1 MKKRFPVVLLSLCLV
16 FLLLMALLGGCAP
29 TPAPQPEPG
38 QPAPAPQ
45 QPAAPAGEP
54 IIIGAAL
61 PTGFLY
67 GWAADRG
74 IRLAAEEIN
83 AAGGVDVGGVMRPLE
98 VEVMDTRDLEP
109 GVPVSDAL
117 LAVERLI
124 LERNAD
130 FLIGG
135 PARSEAALAA
145 MDLISRHKTPTIF
158 TTGFL
163 SGRFLE
169 MLKEDYETHKYSFRI
184 SGTAATMV
192 GQMLTL
198 FDSLEQDKG
207 FNKVTIMVQDVAHAR
222 GGGDIMAKQLA
233 DRGWEVSGPEIYPTG
248 TLDFSPGLFSARDFG
263 AQVLFIWMD
272 MPESSI
278 LLRQWH
284 DMQLPALPIGFIN
297 AAEQPGFWE
306 ATEGKGEFTLAHL
319 VNAGNAPCEATAL
332 TMDFVRAY
340 EQKWGLEPEGYGTSS
355 SYQAV
360 YTLVDAIERAGSIE
374 PDAVVEAL
382 RATDIVG
389 VYGRVRFD
397 ETNQIIASLDPAE
410 GAIPQIIQWQAG
422 RRETVFPPA
431 IVTSELKLP
440 PWMQ

>member
-1 MKKRFPVVLLSLCLV
+1 MKKRFPVVILSLCLM
-16 FLLLMALLGGCAP
+16 FLLAVTLSGGCAP
-29 TPAPQPEPG
+29 A
-38 QPAPAPQ
+38 PAPAPAPPADA
-45 QPAAPAGEP
+45 PAAPPAGEP
-54 IIIGAAL
+54 IVIGSAL
-61 PTGFLY
+61 PIGFLY
-67 GWAADRG
+67 GWAPERA
-74 IRLAAEEIN
+74 IRLAVEEIN
-83 AAGGVDVGGVMRPLE
+83 AAGGVDVGGVMHPLM

-109 GVPVSDAL
+109 GVPTSDAL
-117 LAVERLI
+117 MAVEKLI

-145 MDLISRHKTPTIF
+145 MDLIGRHKTPTIF

-163 SGRFLE
+163 SGRFME
-169 MLKEDYETHKYSFRI
+169 RMKEDYDTLKYSFRI
-184 SGTAATMV
+184 TSSAGTMV
-192 GQMLTL
+192 GEMLTL
-198 FDSLEQDKG
+198 FDSLQKDKG
-207 FNKVTIMVQDVAHAR
+207 FNKVAIMVQDVAHAR

-233 DRGWEVSGPEIYPTG
+233 DRGWDVAGPEIFPTG
-248 TLDFSPGLFSARDFG
+248 TLDFSPGLFKAKDFG

-278 LLRQWH
+278 LIRQWH

-306 ATEGKGEFTLAHL
+306 ATEGKGEFTVAHL
-319 VNAGNAPCEATAL
+319 VNAGNAPCEATPL

-340 EQKWGLEPEGYGTSS
+340 ERKWGLEPEGYGTSS

-360 YTLVDAIERAGSIE
+360 YTLVDAIERAGSLD

-382 RATDIVG
+382 KAADLVG
-389 VYGRVRFD
+389 VYGRVRFN
-397 ETNQIIASLDPAE
+397 EQHQVIASLDPAE
-410 GAIPQIIQWQAG
+410 GTIPQIIQWQAG
-422 RRETVFPPA
+422 KRETVFPPA

>member
-1 MKKRFPVVLLSLCLV
+1 MKKRFPVVCLSVCLM
-16 FLLLMALLGGCAP
+16 FLLLVTLLGGCAP
-29 TPAPQPEPG
+29 
-38 QPAPAPQ
+38 APAPEPV
-45 QPAAPAGEP
+45 QPADEPAAEP
-54 IIIGAAL
+54 IVIGSAL

-67 GWAADRG
+67 GWAAERG

-83 AAGGVDVGGVMRPLE
+83 AAGGVDVGGVMRPLK
-98 VEVMDTRDLEP
+98 VEVLDTRDLEP

-163 SGRFLE
+163 SGRFIE
-169 MLKEDYETHKYSFRI
+169 MLKEDYDTHKYSFRI

-192 GQMLTL
+192 GEMLTL
-198 FDSLEQDKG
+198 FDSLQKDKG
-207 FNKVTIMVQDVAHAR
+207 FNKATIMVQDVAHAR

-233 DRGWEVSGPEIYPTG
+233 DRGWDVAGPEIFPTG
-248 TLDFSPGLFSARDFG
+248 TLDFSPGLFKTKDFG
-263 AQVLFIWMD
+263 AQVLLIWMD

-278 LLRQWH
+278 LIRQWR
-284 DMQLPALPIGFIN
+284 DMQLPVIPIGFIN

-306 ATEGKGEFTLAHL
+306 ATEGKGEFTVAHL
-319 VNAGNAPCEATAL
+319 VNAGNAPSEATPL

-360 YTLVDAIERAGSIE
+360 YTLVDAIERAGSLD

-382 RATDIVG
+382 SNTDMVG
-389 VYGRVRFD
+389 VYGRVRFN
-397 ETNQIIASLDPAE
+397 ENNQIIASLDPAE
-410 GAIPQIIQWQAG
+410 GATPQIIQWQAG